1 MKKIIDIWFD
11 AESYTVKVTS
21 YQYIITAFK
30 YIEAIFQIILCAIIF
45 TFLLV
50 FELTLL
56 GIDKIS
62 TLKLHKPK
70 LKQIKPT
77 QPPPLESIISEKYN
91 EHGIPEDV
99 GRKDE
104 PMSEKEYSELRKVL

>member
-50 FELTLL
+50 LELTLL
-56 GIDKIS
+56 VIVKIS
-62 TLKLHKPK
+62 ALKLYKPK

-77 QPPPLESIISEKYN
+77 QPPLASVISEKYN
-91 EHGIPEDV
+91 KHGMPETISKKS
-99 GRKDE
+99 G
-104 PMSEKEYSELRKVL
+104 PMSEKEYSDLRKVL

>member
-50 FELTLL
+50 LELTLL
-56 GIDKIS
+56 VIVKIS
-62 TLKLHKPK
+62 ALKLYKPK

-77 QPPPLESIISEKYN
+77 QPPLTSVVSEKYN
-91 EHGIPEDV
+91 KHGMPEAIS
-99 GRKDE
+99 KKSE

>member
-1 MKKIIDIWFD
+1 MDIWFD

-50 FELTLL
+50 LELTLL
-56 GIDKIS
+56 VIVKIS
-62 TLKLHKPK
+62 ALKLYKPK

-77 QPPPLESIISEKYN
+77 QPPLTSVVSEKYN
-91 EHGIPEDV
+91 KHGMPETISKKS
-99 GRKDE
+99 G
-104 PMSEKEYSELRKVL
+104 PMSEKEYSDLRKVL

>member
-50 FELTLL
+50 LELTLL
-56 GIDKIS
+56 VIVKIS
-62 TLKLHKPK
+62 ALKLYKPK

-77 QPPPLESIISEKYN
+77 QPPLTSVVSEKYN
-91 EHGIPEDV
+91 KHGMPETISKKS
-99 GRKDE
+99 G
-104 PMSEKEYSELRKVL
+104 PMSEKEYSDLRKVL